1 MNVVTNMSDAHFSSD
16 SDDHESENKTPYEPL
31 KSIAI
36 PKAIVISADTADDD
50 KSEAQD
56 HELKEIDDRLRAK
69 LKIRADID
77 DLERELESSL
87 NVSNSPKHTICTIEE
102 TENVQKYGL
111 ANYTGLNLLRGVVTG
126 TTNAVIDGTTIVGS
140 GIKTISETALDVTTG
155 AIVGTANVA
164 HETANAAIGA
174 TNLVVGTSVGAVIK
188 TGELAQDAGTVMI
201 NTLKKPFKP
210 EEVWVEYFSDDSEY
224 DFDAY
229 ADDHN
234 EPYSLT
240 DSDIERVAREAIC
253 TDNRSYDNETASAD
267 VDADVIGKIEG
278 NNPLFEFDESE
289 LMVSDEDP

>member
-1 MNVVTNMSDAHFSSD
+1 MSVITNMSDAHLSSD
-16 SDDHESENKTPYEPL
+16 SDDHEYESENETPYELL
-31 KSIAI
+31 KSIII
-36 PKAIVISADTADDD
+36 PKATVVTADTANDD

-56 HELKEIDDRLRAK
+56 HELKEIDDKLRAK

-77 DLERELESSL
+77 DLERELELSL
-87 NVSNSPKHTICTIEE
+87 NVSNSPNHTICTVEE
-102 TENVQKYGL
+102 TENAKEYGL
-111 ANYTGLNLLRGVVTG
+111 ADYTGLNLLKGVVTG

-140 GIKTISETALDVTTG
+140 GIKTVGETALDVTTG
-155 AIVGTANVA
+155 AIAGTANVA

-188 TGELAQDAGTVMI
+188 TGELAQDAGTVVI
-201 NTLKKPFKP
+201 NTLKNPFKS

-229 ADDHN
+229 VDDHDQ
-234 EPYSLT
+234 PYLLT

-253 TDNRSYDNETASAD
+253 TD
-267 VDADVIGKIEG
+267 KIEG

-289 LMVSDEDP
+289 LMVSDEDPLIVDGLPDS